1 MARIARRG
9 WGPYAGRVGAGA
21 VGLLVAASA
30 PAVAESADGP
40 EGPLVGVSL
49 HGVEGPVEPG
59 EEVRFRVSVAN
70 SDRDSMEQAL
80 LAQHVPDDMEIVSAG
95 RDGVVE
101 DNIANWVVDVP
112 PGEDT
117 EYTVTARLNEDARP
131 GRQLGSTA
139 CLLLEREAEPTACA
153 TEDVP
158 VAEETAVAKAAGAVD
173 GQNALRLAGA
183 GLVLLLAWMLWRQR
197 GFFLAR

>member
-1 MARIARRG
+1 M
-9 WGPYAGRVGAGA
+9 AGRIGAGA
-21 VGLLVAASA
+21 VGLLVVASA
-30 PAVAESADGP
+30 PAAAEPADGQG
-40 EGPLVGVSL
+40 EPLVGVSL
-49 HGVEGPVEPG
+49 NGVEGPVEPG
-59 EEVRFRVSVAN
+59 EEVRFRITVAN

-101 DNIANWVVDVP
+101 GDIANWVVDVP
-112 PGEDT
+112 PGEDA
-117 EYTVTARLNEDARP
+117 EYTVTARLGEDARP
-131 GRQLGSTA
+131 GSQLGSTA

-173 GQNALRLAGA
+173 GESALRVAGA
-183 GLVLLLAWMLWRQR
+183 GLVLLLAWLLWRQR